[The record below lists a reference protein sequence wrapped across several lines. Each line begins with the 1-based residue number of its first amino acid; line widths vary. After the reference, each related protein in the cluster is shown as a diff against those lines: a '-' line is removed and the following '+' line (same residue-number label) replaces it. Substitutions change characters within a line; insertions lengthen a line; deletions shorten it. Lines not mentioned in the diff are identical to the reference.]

1 MSDLTARADVAYDAE
16 DRAWFYSLGNLDLL
30 ALWELCC
37 DIETMPAYDDEVFDA
52 LAARDYFDPCKGCGK
67 TNTLKGGTLKCVD
80 CVGVD
85 IHNYTALHDGRFKTR
100 QYAR

>member
-1 MSDLTARADVAYDAE
+1 MDITTRAAVAYDAE
-16 DRAWFYSLGNLDLL
+16 DQSWFNALGNLELL

-52 LAARDYFDPCKGCGK
+52 LAARGYFDPCKGCGK
-67 TNTLKGGTLKCVD
+67 VNTLKGGTLKCSD

-85 IHNYTALHDGRFKTR
+85 IHNYTALHDGRYKVR
-100 QYAR
+100 DYDRV

>member
-1 MSDLTARADVAYDAE
+1 MSALEARAERAYDEE
-16 DRAWFYSLGNLDLL
+16 DQSWFNALGNLDLL

-52 LAARDYFDPCKGCGK
+52 LAARGYFDPCEGCGK
-67 TNTLKGGTLKCVD
+67 TNNHKSATLKCSD

-85 IHNYTALHDGRFKTR
+85 IHNYRALHDGRMKTR
-100 QYAR
+100 EYAR